1 MLRSFVDING
11 NIQYVP
17 FAAYSN
23 QMNSVFQ
30 PIYVNDPYS
39 NSSLIVTPT
48 YSDEQKPNITGYN
61 VYQRPIFYTN
71 PTYSDVNNDPELRK
85 KVVRYLFKK
94 FETAWLPYTFIKLQK
109 YLKNTNGEISFIKTF
124 GEYDKE
130 IINDNAKVEF
140 IIENILTKREFLIF
154 LDKFVNKNNA
164 NWYDL
169 KNKHID
175 KIKYELYDKLKNHMK
190 KIVIKH
196 I

>member
-17 FAAYSN
+17 FGAYSN
-23 QMNSVFQ
+23 QINSVFQ
-30 PIYVNDPYS
+30 PIYVNDPYA
-39 NSSLIVTPT
+39 NSSLVVTPT
-48 YSDEQKPNITGYN
+48 YSDEEKPSITGYN
-61 VYQRPIFYTN
+61 VYPRPIFYTN
-71 PTYSDVNNDPELRK
+71 SNYSDINNDPELRK
-85 KVVRYLFKK
+85 RVVRYFFEK
-94 FETAWLPYTFIKLQK
+94 FSTVWLPYSYTKLQK
-109 YLKNTNGEISFIKTF
+109 YLKNTNGEISFIKTI

-140 IIENILTKREFLIF
+140 ILENILSKHELLVF
-154 LDKFVNKNNA
+154 LDKFVNKNNV

-169 KNKHID
+169 KLKHID
-175 KIKYELYDKLKNHMK
+175 KIKSELYDKLKNHMK